1 MKKAWNYINNLLLNP
16 ITLIMFFTIAACV
29 VLFLLKN
36 ENNAIEYFFTCI
48 GLGVSIAV
56 VMCAITQNKIQ
67 KDNIKIELFDKRYS
81 VFQSFLDTITIIKR
95 DNWDRHLLFKE
106 NDISKQMLQIEENL
120 FRSVQ
125 LSFCLFDKDLC
136 CKLVE
141 VNNAFDKVAKSYKE
155 MLVANLGNFTSQK
168 ERQEFIDLLSTK
180 VLLKND
186 FNTQEY
192 EDALK
197 KQFPKTYISIMNFN
211 KECSAYLSFINK
223 CGIIED
229 FKKYIFIDKLG

>member
-1 MKKAWNYINNLLLNP
+1 MKQFFRIDEHP
-16 ITLIMFFTIAACV
+16 IWIVVFFALVGLISVFIGNEIDLFFA
-29 VLFLLKN
+29 
-36 ENNAIEYFFTCI
+36 CI
-48 GLGVSIAV
+48 GTGISIAV
-56 VMCAITQNKIQ
+56 AICAITQNKIQ

-141 VNNAFDKVAKSYKE
+141 VNNAFDKVAESYKE
-155 MLVANLGNFTSQK
+155 MLVANLDNFTSQK
-168 ERQEFIDLLSTK
+168 EIQEFFNLLGSQI
-180 VLLKND
+180 LSKNGL
-186 FNTQEY
+186 NTQEY

-197 KQFPKTYISIMNFN
+197 TQFPKTYISIMNFN
-211 KECSAYLSFINK
+211 KECSTYLSFINK
-223 CGIIED
+223 CGIVED

>member
-1 MKKAWNYINNLLLNP
+1 MKQFFRIDEHP
-16 ITLIMFFTIAACV
+16 IWFVVFFTLLGLIP
-29 VLFLLKN
+29 LFW
-36 ENNAIEYFFTCI
+36 ENNIDLFFVCVGTGI
-48 GLGVSIAV
+48 SIAV
-56 VMCAITQNKIQ
+56 VMCSIAQNKIQ

-81 VFQSFLDTITIIKR
+81 VYQSFLDSITIIKR
-95 DNWDRHLLFKE
+95 DNWDRYLLFKE

-141 VNNAFDKVAKSYKE
+141 VNNAFDKVAESYKE
-155 MLVANLGNFTSQK
+155 MLVANLDNFTSQK
-168 ERQEFIDLLSTK
+168 EIQEFFNLLGSQI
-180 VLLKND
+180 LSKNGL
-186 FNTQEY
+186 NTQEY

-197 KQFPKTYISIMNFN
+197 TQFPKTYISIMNFN
-211 KECSAYLSFINK
+211 KECSTYLSFINK